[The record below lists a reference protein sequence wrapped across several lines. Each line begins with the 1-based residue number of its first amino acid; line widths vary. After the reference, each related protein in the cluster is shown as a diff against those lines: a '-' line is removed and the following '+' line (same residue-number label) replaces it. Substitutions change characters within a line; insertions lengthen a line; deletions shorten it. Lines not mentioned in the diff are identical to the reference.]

1 MQTLSFL
8 SILNEIL
15 LNVFLNC
22 PTIIISD
29 FNINML
35 CTTIQLKSLQD
46 IWKNII
52 SISHLPKLHLFVTH
66 KLTMYQHMFI
76 GHIVN
81 LYILHSNYQ
90 IMFLILY
97 CLEFSNFF
105 HDVHLFQHARHVIKQ
120 NMFCYLFHSKI
131 KGAKW

>member
-8 SILNEIL
+8 SILNAIL

-35 CTTIQLKSLQD
+35 STTIQLKSLQD

-52 SISHLPKLHLFVTH
+52 SILHLPKLHLFVTH
-66 KLTMYQHMFI
+66 KLTVYGQMHHKNNVILNQHMFI

-81 LYILHSNYQ
+81 LHILHSNYQ

-105 HDVHLFQHARHVIKQ
+105 HDVHLFQHARPA
-120 NMFCYLFHSKI
+120 C
-131 KGAKW
+131 